1 MFPCNL
7 KHDMQNTPQFVAFF
21 FLHAVPCT
29 VPCHRMQPQTAC
41 EHVVRVR
48 GRGRA
53 LPEYRRQVYT
63 HTHTHTHIL
72 INYTHCADRAI
83 AGFAAVLHAAAVL
96 AVRVRRRALR
106 STGHVLQRQERHTV
120 HTHIHIRDTSGHVH
134 IHSRE
139 AEDVPRTTPP
149 LPHKHARVPT
159 AVPNIQTTNADGAL
173 CRRSAQQQ
181 LRRDGPHPAPPGCKP
196 SARAALLPWL
206 ALSPC
211 RRLVSP
217 AWGRGRCS
225 LPRSQSYS
233 RTRCRSVRGRDDP
246 PLPSLPRLSPL
257 RVPPRAVPSR

>member
-1 MFPCNL
+1 MR
-7 KHDMQNTPQFVAFF
+7 TYA
-21 FLHAVPCT
+21 
-29 VPCHRMQPQTAC
+29 
-41 EHVVRVR
+41 HVTQHIRR
-48 GRGRA
+48 ERA
-53 LPEYRRQVYT
+53 E
-63 HTHTHTHIL
+63 
-72 INYTHCADRAI
+72 
-83 AGFAAVLHAAAVL
+83 
-96 AVRVRRRALR
+96 LR
-106 STGHVLQRQERHTV
+106 SGTATGLTLTLSSLASSHIHTV

-139 AEDVPRTTPP
+139 AEGVPRTTPP

-159 AVPNIQTTNADGAL
+159 AVPNTQTTNADGAL